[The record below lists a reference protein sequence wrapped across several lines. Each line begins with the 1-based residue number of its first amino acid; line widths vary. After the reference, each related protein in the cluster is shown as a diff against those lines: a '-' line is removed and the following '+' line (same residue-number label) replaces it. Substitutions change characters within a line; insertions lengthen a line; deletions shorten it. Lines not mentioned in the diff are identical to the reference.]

1 MLVVHILRKMN
12 LLESWSGRCKLYP
25 ASCLTLRFTSLQSM
39 NDQTNFSISKHG
51 IYRPMLMGMIKG
63 NQPNTVLTSTSKAIK
78 TLPTVST
85 TSLEE
90 SFPNESINTLN
101 TLRGVGPATSSLIL
115 SIATGSGPVS
125 QQVPFYSDDVYI
137 WLCRNEYPDSVATR
151 EMVEEISTRELGTE
165 KPSQK
170 SKARGRVKLDMKYNI
185 AEYRDLWRA
194 CWELRLRLERTAS
207 STSTGGGEEREG
219 NGSGMETVSMA
230 DIEKVAFVLRNI
242 AVSGFFDDIDP
253 QEILNMSVEQQESLA
268 AKLEERSAL
277 IRGEETVKEEGDEE
291 SQRKSKR
298 KKN

>member
-1 MLVVHILRKMN
+1 
-12 LLESWSGRCKLYP
+12 
-25 ASCLTLRFTSLQSM
+25 
-39 NDQTNFSISKHG
+39 
-51 IYRPMLMGMIKG
+51 MLMGMIKG

-115 SIATGSGPVS
+115 SIATGSGPMS

-137 WLCRNEYPDSVATR
+137 WLCRNEYPESVATR
-151 EMVEEISTRELGTE
+151 ETVEEISTRVLGTE
-165 KPSQK
+165 KSSQK
-170 SKARGRVKLDMKYNI
+170 SKVRGNVKLDMKYNI

-194 CWELRLRLERTAS
+194 CWELRLRLESAS
-207 STSTGGGEEREG
+207 ASTSAATAEGEKQDG
-219 NGSGMETVSMA
+219 SGSGMGTVSMA

-242 AVSGFFDDIDP
+242 AVSGFFDGIDP
-253 QEILNMSVEQQESLA
+253 QEILDMSVEQQESLA
-268 AKLEERSAL
+268 VKLEERSAL
-277 IRGEETVKEEGDEE
+277 IRGEETVKEDGDEE

-298 KKN
+298 MKN

>member
-1 MLVVHILRKMN
+1 
-12 LLESWSGRCKLYP
+12 
-25 ASCLTLRFTSLQSM
+25 M

-63 NQPNTVLTSTSKAIK
+63 NQPNTVLTLTSKAIK